1 MRQRQCSQIITMFL
15 LQFFN
20 RSQVGLIPLS
30 QLVIQLRKGTLILN
44 LSFGDHRSV
53 LSFKGLYRSLICL
66 LQPRNDLVVTLFEL
80 GYVCT
85 VGLLNLVDL
94 LGIELLNAGKLSLM
108 ALKQLTNH
116 GLLSVIPCRKITSV
130 LAISQT

>member
-1 MRQRQCSQIITMFL
+1 MRLRQYSQILTMFL

-20 RSQVGLIPLS
+20 LSQVCLIPLS
-30 QLVIQLRKGTLILN
+30 QLVIQLRKGALILN

-53 LSFKGLYRSLICL
+53 LSFKGLYRSLIWL

-85 VGLLNLVDL
+85 VGLLNLVNL
-94 LGIELLNAGKLSLM
+94 LGI
-108 ALKQLTNH
+108 
-116 GLLSVIPCRKITSV
+116 
-130 LAISQT
+130 

>member
-1 MRQRQCSQIITMFL
+1 M
-15 LQFFN
+15 
-20 RSQVGLIPLS
+20 
-30 QLVIQLRKGTLILN
+30 
-44 LSFGDHRSV
+44 
-53 LSFKGLYRSLICL
+53 
-66 LQPRNDLVVTLFEL
+66 TLFEL

-108 ALKQLTNH
+108 ALKQFTDH
-116 GLLSVIPCRKITSV
+116 GLLGVIPCRKITSV